1 MSEVFITNDDL
12 VSDMPVCGMD
22 EFHVRGTQ
30 YTGAT
35 CHFSETDGLK
45 VIKLGTL
52 RDTVTGIYNSKT
64 GKLDRV
70 HLDNQHEPEF
80 LQDLGQREA
89 TASSLSKNARGQQE
103 LRLSQLTNPKVA
115 EDGSLEGS
123 SATLTIFKPIILGR
137 DAARARQQNTI
148 VTSSVLDAFSP
159 RK

>member
-1 MSEVFITNDDL
+1 MSQVYITDDNL
-12 VSDMPVCGMD
+12 VSDMPVCGKD

-35 CHFSETDGLK
+35 CHFSGTDGLK

-64 GKLDRV
+64 GKLDQV
-70 HLDNQHEPEF
+70 HLDHQHEPGF
-80 LQDLGQREA
+80 LQGLGQREA

-103 LRLSQLTNPKVA
+103 LRLSQLTNPNVTK
-115 EDGSLEGS
+115 DGSLEGS

-137 DAARARQQNTI
+137 DAAGVRRQSTI
-148 VTSSVLDAFSP
+148 VTSSVLDAFST